1 MSLIDR
7 FLALFLFFSVCLFH
21 YRKTQTI
28 FFWSLYYLVYQKA
41 NNLFNVFNKYWINL
55 HPFNTLAVHSKGTVC
70 VQRDR
75 WGIFFSSI
83 NLQWSCF
90 FLFFSSYFVFHLRT
104 FMGGLT
110 IEEFTNLLYSHISL
124 TISDFH
130 NSVEIA

>member
-7 FLALFLFFSVCLFH
+7 FLALFFFSFLSVCFPIER
-21 YRKTQTI
+21 RKQS
-28 FFWSLYYLVYQKA
+28 FSGLYLVYQKA

-55 HPFNTLAVHSKGTVC
+55 HPFNTLAVHSEGTVC
-70 VQRDR
+70 VQRDK
-75 WGIFFSSI
+75 WGIFFISI

-110 IEEFTNLLYSHISL
+110 TEEFTNLLYSHISL
-124 TISDFH
+124 TISDFL